1 MTEYSANFG
10 GCKLTMT
17 RKILTAVLLLLA
29 LTVLAGLCEAEETP
43 ATPTD
48 LECAHEHTD
57 TVIYFF
63 DSPSYTALSAASHK
77 VSGPG
82 VVVETCRDCGEVLLE
97 ETVDN
102 AEEIRPHSM
111 KKGVCA
117 LCGYRTKTE
126 AKQDRKDSPGE
137 RTLVAQPDG
146 NGLFFL
152 TLTEQDLAA
161 LAKAKVTTLLVRG
174 ERGKAEI
181 AIDVKEIR
189 QEVVREAASF
199 SVEMA
204 EREDGSLFAGLS
216 ISNAPGKKAELDL
229 ENAFLRFYEDEDTV
243 LKVALDLSDTEKLLE
258 MYGDWDDHGYWTV
271 PYVGEGYYMLIR

>member
-1 MTEYSANFG
+1 M
-10 GCKLTMT
+10 
-17 RKILTAVLLLLA
+17 
-29 LTVLAGLCEAEETP
+29 
-43 ATPTD
+43 
-48 LECAHEHTD
+48 
-57 TVIYFF
+57 
-63 DSPSYTALSAASHK
+63 
-77 VSGPG
+77 
-82 VVVETCRDCGEVLLE
+82 
-97 ETVDN
+97 
-102 AEEIRPHSM
+102 
-111 KKGVCA
+111 
-117 LCGYRTKTE
+117 
-126 AKQDRKDSPGE
+126 
-137 RTLVAQPDG
+137 AQPDG

-243 LKVALDLSDTEKLLE
+243 LKVALDLTDTDKLLE

-271 PYVGEGYYMLIR
+271 PYVGEGDYMLIR